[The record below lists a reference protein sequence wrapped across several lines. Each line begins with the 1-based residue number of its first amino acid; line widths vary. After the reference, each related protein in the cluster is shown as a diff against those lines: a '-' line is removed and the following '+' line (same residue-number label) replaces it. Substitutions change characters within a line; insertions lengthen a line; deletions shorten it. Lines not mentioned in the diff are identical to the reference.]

1 MLPPAPA
8 RPVSRHHVRM
18 DGSAAIERAAVAGA
32 GAMGAGIAARL
43 ALAGVAT
50 TLVVRRAEAV
60 DAGVLAARARLANL
74 VRLGATSQA
83 AADGAAARLT
93 ATLGWDGAGY
103 DLVVE
108 TVAESLDVKLE
119 VLPQAE
125 EALAGDGLLVTN
137 TSSLPLDALAA
148 PLARPERFAG
158 WHWFHPAELVPLVE
172 VVAAPATAPDVIER
186 LVALSE
192 RLDKSPVVVERAVAG
207 FVGNR
212 LQYALLRE
220 AWALVE
226 AGVCTPADVDRAVVD
241 GLGARWAAIGPFQ
254 TVDLAGLDVHEAVAQ
269 ELYPHLDTATEP
281 PAALRAIRADGALGV
296 KGGRGVLGAYT
307 PRRRGRSP
315 SGGIARW
322 SRSSACATGA
332 D

>member
-1 MLPPAPA
+1 MCGWTGALP
-8 RPVSRHHVRM
+8 
-18 DGSAAIERAAVAGA
+18 IERAAVAGA

-108 TVAESLDVKLE
+108 TVAESLDVKLA

-125 EALAGDGLLVTN
+125 EAALAGDGLLVTN

-158 WHWFHPAELVPLVE
+158 WHWFHPAELG
-172 VVAAPATAPDVIER
+172 AA
-186 LVALSE
+186 
-192 RLDKSPVVVERAVAG
+192 
-207 FVGNR
+207 
-212 LQYALLRE
+212 
-220 AWALVE
+220 
-226 AGVCTPADVDRAVVD
+226 
-241 GLGARWAAIGPFQ
+241 
-254 TVDLAGLDVHEAVAQ
+254 
-269 ELYPHLDTATEP
+269 
-281 PAALRAIRADGALGV
+281 
-296 KGGRGVLGAYT
+296 GRG
-307 PRRRGRSP
+307 RGRA
-315 SGGIARW
+315 GHRARTC
-322 SRSSACATGA
+322 SSASWR
-332 D
+332 